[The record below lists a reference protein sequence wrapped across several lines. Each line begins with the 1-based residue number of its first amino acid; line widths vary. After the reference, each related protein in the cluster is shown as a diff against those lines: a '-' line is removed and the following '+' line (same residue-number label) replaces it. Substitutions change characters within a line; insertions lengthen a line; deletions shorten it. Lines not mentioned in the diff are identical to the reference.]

1 MERTTQRWKSLAT
14 NLEAALEDAILAM
27 HEREVALSE
36 MQEIISSLQKII
48 EDLKTA
54 K

>member
-14 NLEAALEDAILAM
+14 NLEDALDEAIAAM

-36 MQEIISSLQKII
+36 MNELICSLQKII
-48 EDLKTA
+48 EELKAA